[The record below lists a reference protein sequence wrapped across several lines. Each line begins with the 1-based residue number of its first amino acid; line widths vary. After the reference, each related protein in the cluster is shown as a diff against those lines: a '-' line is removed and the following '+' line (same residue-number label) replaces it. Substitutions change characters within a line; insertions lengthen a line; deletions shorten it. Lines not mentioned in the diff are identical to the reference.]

1 MKRALLLVALLAGCA
16 HKPPVEIREV
26 PVPTPVTCVD
36 PNAIPAEPTRVAR
49 RLTGNARR
57 DLEIVAES
65 AQDLRAWG
73 QELRSLLERCVGRA
87 PQR

>member
-1 MKRALLLVALLAGCA
+1 VKRSLLLAALLAGCA

-26 PVPTPVTCVD
+26 SVPTPVTCVD
-36 PNAIPAEPTRVAR
+36 PNAIPAEPPRVAR
-49 RLTGNARR
+49 RFTGNARR

>member
-1 MKRALLLVALLAGCA
+1 MKRCLLLALLLAGCA

-26 PVPTPVTCVD
+26 SVPTPVTCVD
-36 PNAIPAEPTRVAR
+36 PNAIPAEPARVAR
-49 RLTGNARR
+49 RLTGNAQR
-57 DLEIVAES
+57 DLAIVAAS

-73 QELRSLLERCVGRA
+73 QEMRSLLEQCVGRA

>member
-1 MKRALLLVALLAGCA
+1 MKRALWLLVLVAGCA
-16 HKPPVEIREV
+16 HKPEVEIREV
-26 PVPTPVTCVD
+26 AVPTPVTCVD
-36 PNAIPAEPTRVAR
+36 PRAIPAEPPRVAQ

-57 DLEIVAES
+57 DLEIVAKS

-73 QELRSLLERCVGRA
+73 QDMRALLEKCVGRP